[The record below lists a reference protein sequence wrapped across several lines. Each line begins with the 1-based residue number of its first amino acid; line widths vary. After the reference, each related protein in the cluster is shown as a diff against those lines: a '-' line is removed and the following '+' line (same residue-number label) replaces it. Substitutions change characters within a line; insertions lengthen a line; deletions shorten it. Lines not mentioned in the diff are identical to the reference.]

1 MQESVSSFLTMR
13 DTFPGLNRITQ
24 KFMLAGGRVIT
35 ARDGMPHEQAFP
47 NRCGAR

>member
-13 DTFPGLNRITQ
+13 DTFPGQNRITQ
-24 KFMLAGGRVIT
+24 KFMLTGGSAIT

-47 NRCGAR
+47 NRHDAR